1 MKHLITTLFSLCAIS
16 ANSQTKLCS
25 KYSRPSDR
33 DSIIKAEREQYFND
47 ANFLYL
53 CKDMYLDSFLSFDQ
67 YYGQKPFSIKYKKE
81 EISLNGA
88 EFPQKYKGKYI
99 TSIKLLMNRL
109 NIPDSLQYLK
119 ITTERV
125 KRDIDIREQNNLLVT
140 QEQEVY
146 RGCRP
151 RLYSTTVITGSPAI
165 NMPAAV
171 FKNDSV
177 LLHTISTDKYV
188 SKPCKVK
195 VRCNNNTCWIND
207 TVLNDAESKKYTALV
222 QRITGVKPKSE
233 KDFTG
238 VSYNPEDFKRFSVKL

>member
-1 MKHLITTLFSLCAIS
+1 MKYLITTLLSLSAIA
-16 ANSQTKLCS
+16 ANSQTKPCT

-33 DSIIKAEREQYFND
+33 DSIIKIEREQYFND

-88 EFPQKYKGKYI
+88 EFPKEYKRKYI

-165 NMPAAV
+165 NMSAAV

-207 TVLNDAESKKYTALV
+207 TVLNDAESKKYTTLV